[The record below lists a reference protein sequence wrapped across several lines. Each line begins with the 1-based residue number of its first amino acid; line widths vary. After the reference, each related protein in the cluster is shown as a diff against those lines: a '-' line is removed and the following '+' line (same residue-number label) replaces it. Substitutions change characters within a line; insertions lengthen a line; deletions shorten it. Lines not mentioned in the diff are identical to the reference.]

1 MNDPIVEFFLRHR
14 NSSFASDLR
23 VSIFMLILPPVCA
36 VYIDTHFFNIY
47 VLLPVYLILSYVS
60 IILQRNIF
68 RLKFTKCKVTLY
80 CLYTAYCFMALPIVV
95 KSGFDFDGGVQR
107 VIGYVFVVLAVGLNV
122 VGVNS
127 AYDSE
132 YTENEE

>member
-1 MNDPIVEFFLRHR
+1 
-14 NSSFASDLR
+14 
-23 VSIFMLILPPVCA
+23 
-36 VYIDTHFFNIY
+36 
-47 VLLPVYLILSYVS
+47 
-60 IILQRNIF
+60 
-68 RLKFTKCKVTLY
+68 
-80 CLYTAYCFMALPIVV
+80 MALPIVV